1 MATRTPRRRSS
12 PNLRAV
18 KPGDTP
24 PAPPADRK
32 TKPKTIT
39 QAAADGDHLALL
51 RAMRARLAEAVEDPT
66 CPPRDLAALTRRLDD
81 VAKQIKAAEDA
92 ARQAAEEAEGTED
105 DSWDEDAI

>member
-18 KPGDTP
+18 KPGDAP
-24 PAPPADRK
+24 PAPPADK
-32 TKPKTIT
+32 KAKTIT

-92 ARQAAEEAEGTED
+92 ARQEAEEAEGAED